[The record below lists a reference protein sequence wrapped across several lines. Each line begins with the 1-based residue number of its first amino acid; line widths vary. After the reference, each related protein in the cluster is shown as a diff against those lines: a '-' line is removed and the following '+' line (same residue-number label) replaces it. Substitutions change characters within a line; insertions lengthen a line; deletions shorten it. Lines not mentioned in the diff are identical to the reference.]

1 MTTKTEAETM
11 APLSTERLRPTC
23 DPAKFSFKT
32 TEELDEVDGL
42 IGQERAVEAI
52 RFGTEIQR
60 KGFNLFVLGSP
71 GLGKHVAVSQHLER
85 KAKDEAKPED
95 WVYVNNFDI
104 SHKPNSIQLPAYR
117 GTVLQKGMAEAI
129 DNLKGAIPT
138 LFESDDYQSR
148 RKAIDETMEGSH
160 KATLEALSEKAKAQG
175 IALVQ
180 TQQGLGMA
188 PIKDGEVMPQ
198 EAFNALPE
206 DEKKRIQEAIGEL
219 QKELAEVMANLPRIN
234 QQRREK
240 IRDYNRELAA
250 VAVTEALRDVKQA
263 FLDHDGVKN
272 HLEAVK
278 KDLIDHIELF
288 VPKGAPEQPQM
299 PGMPSAPDPA
309 AVDEIHFRRYEINIV
324 TGDGA
329 EQSEDADGKSN
340 PSAGSTPGAGGS
352 GAPVIYEDYPTLGN
366 LVGRIEHR
374 AQMGAMMTDFTLIKP
389 GALHRANGG
398 YLLLEARKL
407 LSEPNAWDAL
417 KRALR
422 NGCVKIEAPGAA
434 SNPMTTT
441 TLEPEPIPLD
451 LKVVLFGDRQ
461 LYYQLA
467 ALDPDFNDLF
477 KVAADFEE
485 VLEREDDA
493 DLLYARLLG
502 SVARRENIRPLDPSA
517 VARVVDRSARLSGS
531 SDKLSVRMGP
541 VVDLIREADFWAKEA
556 GDDVL
561 HADHIERA
569 LAEQERRLSRVRERS
584 YETITEDTILIDTD
598 GAKVGQI
605 NGLSVLQLGGYS
617 FGKPT
622 RITARVGVGNGRV
635 VDIEREVELGGPLH
649 TKGVL
654 ILSGFLSAR
663 FAQNYPMSLAATL
676 VFEQSYGGVDGDSAS
691 STELYALLSAL
702 ADVPIKQSFAI
713 TGSVNQ
719 LGEIQAIG
727 GVNEK
732 IEGFFEICEHRG
744 LTGDQ
749 GILIPPANV
758 RNLMLSQ
765 KVVDAAKDGKFHIHA
780 VDHIDQGIELL
791 TGVPA
796 GERGADGT
804 FPDGSINAKVEDR
817 VRGFAEARRRYD
829 SPATAALT

>member
-1 MTTKTEAETM
+1 MTTKTEAELLS
-11 APLSTERLRPTC
+11 PLQTERLRPTC

-32 TEELDEVDGL
+32 THELNEVDGL
-42 IGQERAVEAI
+42 IGQERAVDAI

-71 GLGKHVAVSQHLER
+71 GLGKHTAVSQHLEQ
-85 KAKDEAKPED
+85 KAKDEPRPVD
-95 WVYVNNFDI
+95 WVYVNNFDVN
-104 SHKPNSIQLPAYR
+104 HKPRAIRLPAYQ
-117 GTVLQKGMAEAI
+117 GAVLQKNMAAAI
-129 DNLKGAIPT
+129 DNLKGAIPA
-138 LFESDDYQSR
+138 LFESEDYRSR
-148 RKAIDETMEGSH
+148 RKAIDESMEGSH
-160 KATLEALSEKAKAQG
+160 KATLEALSEKAKEQG
-175 IALVQ
+175 IALMQ

-188 PIKDGEVMPQ
+188 PVKDGEIMPQ
-198 EAFNALPE
+198 EAFNTLPD
-206 DEKKRIQEAIGEL
+206 DEKKRIQETIGTL
-219 QKELAEVMANLPRIN
+219 QKELAEIMSNLPRLN
-234 QQRREK
+234 QERREK
-240 IRDYNRELAA
+240 IRDFNKELAA
-250 VAVTEALRDVKQA
+250 VAITQALRDVKQA
-263 FLDHDGVKN
+263 FWDDDEVKAY
-272 HLEAVK
+272 LEAVK

-288 VPKGAPEQPQM
+288 VPKGAPEQPPI
-299 PGMPSAPDPA
+299 PGMPPAPDPA
-309 AVDEIHFRRYEINIV
+309 VVDEIRFRRYEVNIV

-329 EQSEDADGKSN
+329 EQPENTEDQDN
-340 PSAGSTPGAGGS
+340 PDAGST
-352 GAPVIYEDYPTLGN
+352 APVVYEDYPTLGN

-374 AQMGAMMTDFTLIKP
+374 SQMGALMTDFTLIKP

-407 LSEPNAWDAL
+407 LGEPYAWDAL

-422 NGCVKIEAPGAA
+422 SACIKIEAPGAA
-434 SNPMTTT
+434 ASPMTTT

-451 LKVVLFGDRQ
+451 IKVVLFGDRQ

-493 DLLYARLLG
+493 DLLYAQLLG
-502 SVARRENIRPLDPSA
+502 SVARREDIRPLDPSA
-517 VARVVDRSARLSGS
+517 VARVIDRSARLSGS

-541 VVDLIREADFWAKEA
+541 VIDLIREADFWAAEA
-556 GDDVL
+556 DDDVL
-561 HADHIERA
+561 RADHIERA
-569 LAEQERRLSRVRERS
+569 LTEQDRRLSRVRERS
-584 YETITEDTILIDTD
+584 YETINEDTILIDTD

-605 NGLSVLQLGGYS
+605 NGLSVLQLGGFS

-654 ILSGFLSAR
+654 ILSGFLSSR

-749 GILIPPANV
+749 GVLIPPANV

-765 KVVDAAKDGKFHIHA
+765 KVVDAANKGRFHIYA
-780 VDHIDQGIELL
+780 VNTIDQGIELL

-796 GERGADGT
+796 GQRDADGS
-804 FPDGSINAKVEDR
+804 FPEGSINAKVEDR
-817 VRGFAEARRRYD
+817 IKGFAEARSRYD
-829 SPATAALT
+829 RGGSPAMIA